1 MSPVLHRGIGIAL
14 LFRTSHNRSRMS
26 IFSLSPAKFVLWGS
40 APFFIYSAK
49 SSFLSPR
56 QPWGAVCDRL
66 AAGENAVPSTL
77 ITGIA
82 CVIDNL
88 DHRQI
93 PIWTAQ
99 KRTAVSAGI
108 SPNGTLQAGTDRIL
122 GLLQQSQND
131 GKSKGLA
138 ACNAQTASPFG
149 SLNNFYPNSLSDF
162 LVSLHFLTK
171 RFFILRAVFRE
182 KRQRPALT

>member
-1 MSPVLHRGIGIAL
+1 
-14 LFRTSHNRSRMS
+14 MS

-49 SSFLSPR
+49 SSFLSPCK
-56 QPWGAVCDRL
+56 PWGAVCDRL
-66 AAGENAVPSTL
+66 AAGGNAVPSTL

-131 GKSKGLA
+131 GKAKGLA

-149 SLNNFYPNSLSDF
+149 SLNNFYSYFCLTFWGHFIISRGIYLFYKSNYLDSLIAACAAA
-162 LVSLHFLTK
+162 
-171 RFFILRAVFRE
+171 RRAIGTRNGE
-182 KRQRPALT
+182 QDT

>member
-1 MSPVLHRGIGIAL
+1 MLFYFAPHITDPGCRFFRCLLRNLCYGEARRFSYIPPRARFCRLANRG
-14 LFRTSHNRSRMS
+14 
-26 IFSLSPAKFVLWGS
+26 
-40 APFFIYSAK
+40 
-49 SSFLSPR
+49 
-56 QPWGAVCDRL
+56 GAVCDRL

-131 GKSKGLA
+131 GKAKGLA

-162 LVSLHFLTK
+162 LVSLHFLAK